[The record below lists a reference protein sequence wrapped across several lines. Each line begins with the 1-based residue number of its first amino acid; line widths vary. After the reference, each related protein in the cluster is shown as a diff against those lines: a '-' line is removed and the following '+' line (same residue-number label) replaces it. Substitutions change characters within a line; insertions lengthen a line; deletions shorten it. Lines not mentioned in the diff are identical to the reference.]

1 MPNHDE
7 PVNHARSIMV
17 SLTLDHS
24 VETVWEALADLASHP
39 TWMKD
44 AIAVNFHSAQTRGS
58 GTSMDV
64 VTRIGPFRTTDVIE
78 VVGWIEGKQIEV
90 VHRGLITGR
99 GILEV
104 EPEGS
109 GSTVTWIEDLEFPW
123 WLGGP
128 LTAWIARPFLRSIW
142 RANLQR
148 LDQTLSA
155 R

>member
-1 MPNHDE
+1 
-7 PVNHARSIMV
+7 
-17 SLTLDHS
+17 
-24 VETVWEALADLASHP
+24 
-39 TWMKD
+39 
-44 AIAVNFHSAQTRGS
+44 
-58 GTSMDV
+58 MDV

-90 VHRGLITGR
+90 VHRGLVTGR
-99 GILEV
+99 GILAV
-104 EPEGS
+104 EPEGP

-148 LDQTLSA
+148 LNQTLSA

>member
-1 MPNHDE
+1 
-7 PVNHARSIMV
+7 MV
-17 SLTLDHS
+17 SLTVDHS

-44 AIAVNFHSAQTRGS
+44 AIAVNFHSDQTRGS

-78 VVGWIEGKQIEV
+78 VVGWTEGKQIEV
-90 VHRGLITGR
+90 VHRGLVTGR
-99 GILEV
+99 GILAV

-142 RANLQR
+142 RANLRR